1 MKMIFIFLTGGFM
14 VLFSGSK
21 AEDNQEWKQNAA
33 NMVEE
38 QIVARGITDK
48 DVVDAMKN
56 TPRHKF
62 MPENVRGSAYGDHPL
77 PIGYE
82 QTISQPYIVALM
94 TELLDLTGTERVLE
108 IGTGSGYQAAIL
120 SRLADSVYTIEIVK
134 ELADRAEETL
144 HESGYDNV
152 YVKHGDGYEGWEEF
166 APFDRIILT
175 AAPPEVPPKLIEQL
189 AVGGTMILPVGELS
203 QDLVEIN
210 KTEQGTTRNVIT
222 GVRFVPMVR
231 SGKKD

>member
-1 MKMIFIFLTGGFM
+1 M

>member
-1 MKMIFIFLTGGFM
+1 MMKMILIILTGGFM
-14 VLFSGSK
+14 VLLSGTQ
-21 AEDNQEWKQNAA
+21 AEDNQEWKQKAA

-38 QIVARGITDK
+38 QIVARGITNP
-48 DVVDAMKN
+48 DVVEAMKN
-56 TPRHKF
+56 TPRHRF
-62 MPENVRGSAYGDHPL
+62 MPENVRGKAYDDYPL

-94 TELLDLTGTERVLE
+94 TKLLDLTGTERVLE

-134 ELADRAEETL
+134 ELADRAEKTL
-144 HESGYDNV
+144 YESGYDNV

-189 AVGGTMILPVGELS
+189 AVGGTMILPVGENS
-203 QDLVEIN
+203 QNLVEIN
-210 KTEQGTTRNVIT
+210 KTQQGTTRNIIT

-231 SGKKD
+231 GKKD